1 MIRWVRDSLP
11 RRRPF
16 LGFSVSSMRRTVFF
30 LVQDRSEERESE
42 ERGRRRRWWFGFV
55 PFLWSR
61 LVCYSCELEWSSVTV
76 VTILPL
82 DNNW

>member
-42 ERGRRRRWWFGFV
+42 EREEEVVVVWFCA
-55 PFLWSR
+55 LS
-61 LVCYSCELEWSSVTV
+61 LVSACL
-76 VTILPL
+76 LL
-82 DNNW
+82 L